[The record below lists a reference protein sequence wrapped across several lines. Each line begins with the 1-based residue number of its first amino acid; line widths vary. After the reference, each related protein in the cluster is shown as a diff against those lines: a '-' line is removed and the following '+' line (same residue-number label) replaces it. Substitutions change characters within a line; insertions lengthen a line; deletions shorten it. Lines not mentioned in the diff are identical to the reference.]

1 MDITKKLYLLAVF
14 LVIALGFFAYH
25 EGLLSEQADKTS
37 ALRSAQIS
45 QSLKEVIN
53 TDGEEKKDN
62 FLSQVPD
69 MRVTGKYRAAKE
81 EEEKSFSVKRR
92 EDAKKIKIDLD
103 FGDDDS
109 ERELKERNERIK
121 NVQEVLSKLQEEPVP
136 PLPEGFF
143 SGQVNPYLM
152 YREYYP
158 LTDDF
163 KALISTMH
171 TSFLK
176 KVSPFSFLTDVK
188 RIFMMIF
195 KSRNK
200 YSEYAKR
207 PEWSG
212 GATDVMGQSIYI
224 MESGNFKSNFM
235 HELTHIYYDGFFE
248 PVVTPRWLS
257 EGFAVYVQSL
267 YQTPQ
272 ENEWLNVFRLK
283 FAKEEYI
290 DFDEFLQVKTLD
302 SYKNPDVAMWY
313 AQSYSVVKFLF
324 EHYGKDAFYQFSKNL
339 KDSLP
344 LGRAMFRAY
353 GMPLNSEK
361 ALEIAWQSNLRRKI
375 EKIEESAR

>member
-1 MDITKKLYLLAVF
+1 MDITKKLYVLAIF
-14 LVIALGFFAYH
+14 LVAALGFFAYH
-25 EGLLSEQADKTS
+25 EGFLTEKKEQES
-37 ALRSAQIS
+37 VLRREQIS
-45 QSLKEVIN
+45 QSLQRVIKA
-53 TDGEEKKDN
+53 DKSEKKDN
-62 FLSQVPD
+62 FLAQVPD
-69 MRVTGKYRAAKE
+69 MRVASKYRAVKD
-81 EEEKSFSVKRR
+81 EEKKEFNVKRR
-92 EDAKKIKIDLD
+92 KDAQKINIDLD
-103 FGDDDS
+103 LGEDDG

-121 NVQEVLSKLQEEPVP
+121 NVQALLSPMKEEPVP

-143 SGQVNPYLM
+143 SAKVNPYLM

-176 KVSPFSFLTDVK
+176 KVAPFSLLTNVK

-195 KSRNK
+195 KTRGM
-200 YSEYAKR
+200 YSAYTKR
-207 PEWSG
+207 PDWSG
-212 GATDVMGQSIYI
+212 GSADVMGQSIYL
-224 MESGNFKSNFM
+224 MEGVNFKSNFM

-248 PVVTPRWLS
+248 PSSTPRWLS

-290 DFDEFLQVKTLD
+290 DFEDFLSVKTLD
-302 SYKNPDVAMWY
+302 GYDKPDVAMWY
-313 AQSYSVVKFLF
+313 AQSYTVVKFLF
-324 EHYGKDAFYQFSKNL
+324 EHYGKDGFYQFSKNL
-339 KDSLP
+339 KEGQP

-353 GMPLNSEK
+353 GMPLNSDK
-361 ALEIAWQSNLRRKI
+361 ALEIAWQSNLRKKM
-375 EKIEESAR
+375 EGAAK

>member
-1 MDITKKLYLLAVF
+1 MDITKKLYILAIF
-14 LVIALGFFAYH
+14 LVAALGFFAYH
-25 EGLLSEQADKTS
+25 EGFLTEKKEQES
-37 ALRSAQIS
+37 VLRREQIS
-45 QSLKEVIN
+45 QSLQRVIKA
-53 TDGEEKKDN
+53 DKSEKKDN
-62 FLSQVPD
+62 FLAQVPD
-69 MRVTGKYRAAKE
+69 MRVASKYRAVKD
-81 EEEKSFSVKRR
+81 EEKKEFNVKRR
-92 EDAKKIKIDLD
+92 KDAQKINIDLD
-103 FGDDDS
+103 LGEDDG

-121 NVQEVLSKLQEEPVP
+121 NVQALLSQMKEEPVP

-143 SGQVNPYLM
+143 SAKVNPYLM

-176 KVSPFSFLTDVK
+176 KVAPFSLLTNVK

-195 KSRNK
+195 KTRGM
-200 YSEYAKR
+200 YSAYTKR
-207 PEWSG
+207 PDWSG
-212 GATDVMGQSIYI
+212 GSADVMGQSIYL
-224 MESGNFKSNFM
+224 MEGVNFKSNFM

-248 PVVTPRWLS
+248 PSSTPRWLS

-290 DFDEFLQVKTLD
+290 DFEDFLSVKTLD
-302 SYKNPDVAMWY
+302 GYDKPDVAMWY
-313 AQSYSVVKFLF
+313 AQSYTVVKFLF
-324 EHYGKDAFYQFSKNL
+324 EHYGKDGFYQFSKNL
-339 KDSLP
+339 KEGQP

-353 GMPLNSEK
+353 GMPLNSDK
-361 ALEIAWQSNLRRKI
+361 ALEIAWQSNLRKKM
-375 EKIEESAR
+375 EGPAK

>member
-1 MDITKKLYLLAVF
+1 MDITKKLYVLAIF
-14 LVIALGFFAYH
+14 LVAALGFFAYH
-25 EGLLSEQADKTS
+25 EGFLTEKKEQES
-37 ALRSAQIS
+37 VLRREQIS
-45 QSLKEVIN
+45 QSLQRVIKA
-53 TDGEEKKDN
+53 DKSEKKDN
-62 FLSQVPD
+62 FLAQVPD
-69 MRVTGKYRAAKE
+69 MRVASKYRAVKD
-81 EEEKSFSVKRR
+81 EEKKEFNVKRR
-92 EDAKKIKIDLD
+92 KDAQKINIDLD
-103 FGDDDS
+103 LGEDDG

-121 NVQEVLSKLQEEPVP
+121 NVQALLSQMKEEPVP

-143 SGQVNPYLM
+143 SAKVNPYLM

-176 KVSPFSFLTDVK
+176 KVAPFSLLTNVK

-195 KSRNK
+195 KTRGM
-200 YSEYAKR
+200 YSAYTKR
-207 PEWSG
+207 PDWSG
-212 GATDVMGQSIYI
+212 GSADVMGQSIYL
-224 MESGNFKSNFM
+224 MEGVNFKSNFM

-248 PVVTPRWLS
+248 PSSTPRWLS

-290 DFDEFLQVKTLD
+290 DFEDFLSVKTLD
-302 SYKNPDVAMWY
+302 GYDKPDVAMWY
-313 AQSYSVVKFLF
+313 AQSYTVVKFLF
-324 EHYGKDAFYQFSKNL
+324 EHYGKDGFYQFSKNL
-339 KDSLP
+339 KEGQP

-353 GMPLNSEK
+353 GMPLNSDK
-361 ALEIAWQSNLRRKI
+361 ALEIAWQSNLRKKM
-375 EKIEESAR
+375 EGAAK

>member
-1 MDITKKLYLLAVF
+1 MDITKKLYILAIF
-14 LVIALGFFAYH
+14 LVAALGFFAYH
-25 EGLLSEQADKTS
+25 EGFLTEKKEQES
-37 ALRSAQIS
+37 VLRREQIS
-45 QSLKEVIN
+45 QSLQRVIKA
-53 TDGEEKKDN
+53 DKSEKKDN
-62 FLSQVPD
+62 FLAQVPD
-69 MRVTGKYRAAKE
+69 MRVASKYRAVKD
-81 EEEKSFSVKRR
+81 EEKKEFNVKRR
-92 EDAKKIKIDLD
+92 KDAQKINIDLD
-103 FGDDDS
+103 LGEDDG

-121 NVQEVLSKLQEEPVP
+121 NVQALLSQMKEEPVP

-143 SGQVNPYLM
+143 SAKVNPYLM

-176 KVSPFSFLTDVK
+176 KVAPFSLLTNVK

-195 KSRNK
+195 KTRGM
-200 YSEYAKR
+200 YSAYTKR
-207 PEWSG
+207 PDWSG
-212 GATDVMGQSIYI
+212 GSADVMGQSIYL
-224 MESGNFKSNFM
+224 MEGVNFKSNFM

-248 PVVTPRWLS
+248 PSSTPRWLS

-290 DFDEFLQVKTLD
+290 DFEDFLSVKTLD
-302 SYKNPDVAMWY
+302 GYDKPDVAMWY
-313 AQSYSVVKFLF
+313 AQSYTVVKFLF
-324 EHYGKDAFYQFSKNL
+324 EHYGKDGFYQFSKNL
-339 KDSLP
+339 KEGQP

-353 GMPLNSEK
+353 GMPLNSDK
-361 ALEIAWQSNLRRKI
+361 ALEIAWQSNLRKKM
-375 EKIEESAR
+375 EGAAK